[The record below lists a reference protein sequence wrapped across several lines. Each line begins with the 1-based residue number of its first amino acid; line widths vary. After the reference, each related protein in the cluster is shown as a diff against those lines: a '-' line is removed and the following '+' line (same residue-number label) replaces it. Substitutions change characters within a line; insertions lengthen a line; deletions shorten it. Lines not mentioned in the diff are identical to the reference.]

1 MKTIKTSRLARIFA
15 VAMVIC
21 LMACTMLS
29 TVSFAANDAVN
40 KCRDGVLQIKL
51 NYTPDVGDPYP
62 VGTGTGFLINEDTL
76 LTCYHV
82 VSLDAESIAALAAEV
97 NKTVSEVQ
105 SRLTITVTVSRD
117 VPVSATIVN
126 KSEEMDFAI
135 IRLAQPLKGKTPL
148 AIRPS
153 ADVEQTEQVYS
164 IGFPA
169 TPTLMQSYNTYTS
182 SDATITEGIVN
193 KIAIGVNPVSGA
205 NTEYIQSSCNLD
217 SGNSGGPMLDADG
230 NVVGISQSTVFR
242 VEMGENGQVTESRS
256 EFYHAITIDQVTE
269 VLDALGIDYT
279 SASNEPDNTPDVTE
293 PTTEPVT
300 EPVTDPVVEP
310 ITQPATD
317 PMPTL
322 PSTSKTDAEPESNTL
337 MWIIIAVAVVVVIV
351 IVVVII
357 IVASGSKKNAPAAG
371 TGTYTPPAPPSRPV
385 SPVNNGG
392 FAPAP
397 TIPSQ
402 GAGETTVLSSNA
414 GETTVLS
421 RNAVNGGTLI
431 RKRSG
436 ESITISSEQFVIGR
450 DRKSVNFCI
459 ADNTSISR
467 NHVRLTVR
475 NGVTY
480 LTDLNAANGTFVN
493 GVKAMP
499 RQEIAL
505 KNGDKIT
512 LADEDLEYKI

>member
-1 MKTIKTSRLARIFA
+1 MKTNKTSRLARILV

-82 VSLDAESIAALAAEV
+82 VSLDTESIAALAAEV

-105 SRLTITVTVSRD
+105 SRLSVTVTVSRD

-135 IRLAQPLKGKTPL
+135 LRLAQPLKGKTPL

-153 ADVEQTEQVYS
+153 SEVEQTEQVYS

-182 SDATITEGIVN
+182 ADATITEGVVN
-193 KIAIGVNPVSGA
+193 KISIGKNPVSEA

-217 SGNSGGPMLDADG
+217 SGNSGGPMLDANG
-230 NVVGISQSTVFR
+230 NVIGISQSTVFR
-242 VEMGENGQVTESRS
+242 VQVDNEGQVSEVSRS

-269 VLDALGIDYT
+269 VLDVLGIAYT
-279 SASNEPDNTPDVTE
+279 HATGDEPVTEPVTEPTTEPVTE

-300 EPVTDPVVEP
+300 EPVTDP
-310 ITQPATD
+310 
-317 PMPTL
+317 MPTL
-322 PSTSKTDAEPESNTL
+322 PTTPDTIPESESNGL
-337 MWIIIAVAVVVVIV
+337 LWIIIAVAVVVVIV
-351 IVVVII
+351 IAVVVVII
-357 IVASGSKKNAPAAG
+357 IASGNKKSAPAVGA
-371 TGTYTPPAPPSRPV
+371 GTYTPPAPVARPI
-385 SPVNNGG
+385 PPANNGG

-397 TIPSQ
+397 TVPSQ
-402 GAGETTVLSSNA
+402 DAGETTVLSSNA

-436 ESITISSEQFVIGR
+436 ESVTINSEQFIIGR
-450 DRKSVNFCI
+450 DRKSVNYCI
-459 ADNTSISR
+459 ADNSSISR